1 MIDIMTMEQAEEE
14 IYHLKKIFE
23 MVRLFRLN
31 TETKKK
37 EVCKVE
43 ISGPEKLRNIS
54 KNCDDCIVQDTF
66 DTKEE
71 KGKIEI
77 FEGKLYQLITRYM
90 EIEGEPYVMELV
102 RGLDSDWKIGQID
115 HEKVVNLFM
124 NYNDKLYKDAIT
136 DTYNR
141 RYYEDEIKEKKDN
154 AGVALIDLDDFKLYN
169 DTYGHNVGDVV
180 LCTVADVIE
189 GSIRRSDRLIRFG
202 GDEFLLVMP
211 GIEED
216 AFIKKLQMIQQKVN
230 KTIIPGYSK
239 IQLTIS
245 VGGVL
250 NNGGTIETAVKH
262 ADHLMYQAKEKKN
275 MVVTEYDDTASE
287 VQKQQILV
295 VDDSELNRGI
305 LIEMLKEE
313 FDIIEAENGKEAV
326 DKIRK
331 YGKKLSVVL
340 LDIVMPVMD
349 GFEVLSVMNRNHWIE
364 DIPVIM
370 ISSEE
375 SEGFIRKAFNF
386 GVSDYIS
393 RPFDCDIVYQRVFNT
408 IKLYAKQRRLMTL
421 VSDQILEKEKNN
433 QMMVEV
439 LSQIVE
445 FRNEESGLHVLHIK
459 ILTEMLLE
467 YLVQKTDKY
476 ELSPDECHMIATASA
491 FHDIGKIGIDEKILN
506 KPGKLTPEEFEQ
518 IKQHT
523 LIGASMLD
531 KMDRYKDEP
540 LIKIAY
546 QICRW
551 HHERYDGR
559 GYPDG
564 LFGEEIP
571 ISAQIVSIADVYDA
585 LISERAYKKAF
596 SHEKALEMIVNGEC
610 GTFNPLL
617 LETLVEIQPKLKE
630 KMEEIQK
637 ANAETRASL
646 KAEK

>member
-14 IYHLKKIFE
+14 IYHFKKIFE

-169 DTYGHNVGDVV
+169 DTYGHNAGDVA

-349 GFEVLSVMNRNHWIE
+349 GFEVLSVMNKNHWIE
-364 DIPVIM
+364 DIPVII

-630 KMEEIQK
+630 KMEEI
-637 ANAETRASL
+637 A
-646 KAEK
+646 

>member
-14 IYHLKKIFE
+14 IYHFKKIFE

-169 DTYGHNVGDVV
+169 DTYGHNAGDVV

-393 RPFDCDIVYQRVFNT
+393 RPFGCDIVYQRVFNT

-476 ELSPDECHMIATASA
+476 ELSPDEYHMIATASA

-630 KMEEIQK
+630 KMEEI
-637 ANAETRASL
+637 A
-646 KAEK
+646 

>member
-1 MIDIMTMEQAEEE
+1 MIDIMTMEQAEAE
-14 IYHLKKIFE
+14 IYHFRKIFQ
-23 MVRLFRLN
+23 MIRLFHLN
-31 TETKKK
+31 PETQKK
-37 EVCKVE
+37 EVCKVK
-43 ISGPEKLRNIS
+43 ISGSENLRNIK
-54 KNCDDCIVQDTF
+54 KNCDDCIVQETF

-102 RGLDSDWKIGQID
+102 RGLDSDWKIGQTD

-169 DTYGHNVGDVV
+169 DTYGHNAGDVA
-180 LCTVADVIE
+180 LCTVADVIK
-189 GSIRRSDRLIRFG
+189 GSIRKSDRLIRFG

-216 AFIKKLQMIQQKVN
+216 SFIKKLQMIQQKVN

-287 VQKQQILV
+287 VKKQQNLV
-295 VDDSELNRGI
+295 VDDSEMNRGI

-386 GVSDYIS
+386 GVSDYTS

-571 ISAQIVSIADVYDA
+571 ISTQIVSIADVYDA

-630 KMEEIQK
+630 KMEEIV
-637 ANAETRASL
+637 
-646 KAEK
+646 

>member
-1 MIDIMTMEQAEEE
+1 MIDIMTMEQAEAE
-14 IYHLKKIFE
+14 IYHFRKIFQ
-23 MVRLFRLN
+23 MIRLFHLN
-31 TETKKK
+31 PETQKK

-43 ISGPEKLRNIS
+43 ISGSENLRNIK
-54 KNCDDCIVQDTF
+54 KNCDDCIVQETF

-90 EIEGEPYVMELV
+90 EIEGEAYVMELV

-169 DTYGHNVGDVV
+169 DTYGHNAGDVA

-630 KMEEIQK
+630 KMEEI
-637 ANAETRASL
+637 A
-646 KAEK
+646 

>member
-14 IYHLKKIFE
+14 IYHFKKIFE

-364 DIPVIM
+364 DVPVIM

-564 LFGEEIP
+564 LLGEEIP

-630 KMEEIQK
+630 KMEEI
-637 ANAETRASL
+637 A
-646 KAEK
+646 

>member
-1 MIDIMTMEQAEEE
+1 MIDIMTMEQAEAE
-14 IYHLKKIFE
+14 IYHFRKIFQ
-23 MVRLFRLN
+23 MIRLFHLN
-31 TETKKK
+31 PETQKK
-37 EVCKVE
+37 EVCKVG
-43 ISGPEKLRNIS
+43 ISGSENLRNIK
-54 KNCDDCIVQDTF
+54 KNCDDCIVQETF

-169 DTYGHNVGDVV
+169 DTYGHNAGDVA

-564 LFGEEIP
+564 LLGEEIP

-630 KMEEIQK
+630 KMEEI
-637 ANAETRASL
+637 A
-646 KAEK
+646 

>member
-1 MIDIMTMEQAEEE
+1 MIDIMTMEQAEAE
-14 IYHLKKIFE
+14 IYHFRKIFQ
-23 MVRLFRLN
+23 MIRLFHLN
-31 TETKKK
+31 PETQKK
-37 EVCKVE
+37 EVCKVG
-43 ISGPEKLRNIS
+43 ISGTENLRNIK
-54 KNCDDCIVQDTF
+54 KNCDDCIVQETF

-169 DTYGHNVGDVV
+169 DTYGHNAGDVA

-630 KMEEIQK
+630 KMEEI
-637 ANAETRASL
+637 A
-646 KAEK
+646 

>member
-1 MIDIMTMEQAEEE
+1 MIDIMTMEQAEAE
-14 IYHLKKIFE
+14 IYHFRKIFQ
-23 MVRLFRLN
+23 MIRLFHLN
-31 TETKKK
+31 PETQKK

-43 ISGPEKLRNIS
+43 ISGSENLRNIK
-54 KNCDDCIVQDTF
+54 KNCDDCIVQETF

-630 KMEEIQK
+630 KMEEI
-637 ANAETRASL
+637 A
-646 KAEK
+646 

>member
-14 IYHLKKIFE
+14 IYHFKKIFE

-54 KNCDDCIVQDTF
+54 KNCDDCIVQETF

-169 DTYGHNVGDVV
+169 DTYGHNAGDVA
-180 LCTVADVIE
+180 LCTVADVIK
-189 GSIRRSDRLIRFG
+189 GSIRKSDRLIRFG

-349 GFEVLSVMNRNHWIE
+349 GLEVLSVMNRNHWIE
-364 DIPVIM
+364 DVPVIM

-564 LFGEEIP
+564 LLGEEIP

-630 KMEEIQK
+630 KMEEI
-637 ANAETRASL
+637 A
-646 KAEK
+646 

>member
-1 MIDIMTMEQAEEE
+1 MI
-14 IYHLKKIFE
+14 
-23 MVRLFRLN
+23 RLFHLN
-31 TETKKK
+31 PETQKK

-43 ISGPEKLRNIS
+43 ISGSENLRNIK
-54 KNCDDCIVQDTF
+54 KNCDDCIVQETF

-102 RGLDSDWKIGQID
+102 RGLDSDWKIGQTD

-169 DTYGHNVGDVV
+169 DTYGHNAGDVA
-180 LCTVADVIE
+180 LCTVADVIK
-189 GSIRRSDRLIRFG
+189 GSIRKSDRLIRFG

-216 AFIKKLQMIQQKVN
+216 SFIKKLQMIQQKVN

-287 VQKQQILV
+287 VKKQQILV
-295 VDDSELNRGI
+295 VDDSEMNRGI

-630 KMEEIQK
+630 KMEEI
-637 ANAETRASL
+637 A
-646 KAEK
+646 

>member
-1 MIDIMTMEQAEEE
+1 MIDIMTMEQAEAE
-14 IYHLKKIFE
+14 IYHFRKIFQ
-23 MVRLFRLN
+23 MIRLFHLN
-31 TETKKK
+31 PETQKK

-43 ISGPEKLRNIS
+43 ISGSENLRNIK
-54 KNCDDCIVQDTF
+54 KNCDDCIVQETF

-169 DTYGHNVGDVV
+169 DTYGHNAGDVA

-630 KMEEIQK
+630 KMEEI
-637 ANAETRASL
+637 A
-646 KAEK
+646 

>member
-1 MIDIMTMEQAEEE
+1 MIDIMTMEQAEAE
-14 IYHLKKIFE
+14 IYHFRKIFQ
-23 MVRLFRLN
+23 MIRLFHLN
-31 TETKKK
+31 PETQKK

-43 ISGPEKLRNIS
+43 ISGSENLRNIK
-54 KNCDDCIVQDTF
+54 KNCDDCIVQETF

-617 LETLVEIQPKLKE
+617 LETLVEIQTKLKE
-630 KMEEIQK
+630 KMEEI
-637 ANAETRASL
+637 A
-646 KAEK
+646 

>member
-14 IYHLKKIFE
+14 IYHFKKIFE

-169 DTYGHNVGDVV
+169 DTYGHNAGDVA

-630 KMEEIQK
+630 KMEEI
-637 ANAETRASL
+637 A
-646 KAEK
+646 

>member
-1 MIDIMTMEQAEEE
+1 MIDIMTMEQAEAE
-14 IYHLKKIFE
+14 IYHFRKIFQ
-23 MVRLFRLN
+23 MIRLFHLN
-31 TETKKK
+31 PETQKK
-37 EVCKVE
+37 EVCKVG
-43 ISGPEKLRNIS
+43 ISGSENLRNIK
-54 KNCDDCIVQDTF
+54 KNCDDCIVQETF

-169 DTYGHNVGDVV
+169 DTYGHNAGDVA

-476 ELSPDECHMIATASA
+476 ELSPEECHMIATASA

-630 KMEEIQK
+630 KIEEI
-637 ANAETRASL
+637 A
-646 KAEK
+646 

>member
-14 IYHLKKIFE
+14 IYHFKKIFE

-43 ISGPEKLRNIS
+43 ISGPEKLRNIK
-54 KNCDDCIVQDTF
+54 KNCDDCIVQETF

-169 DTYGHNVGDVV
+169 DTYGHNAGDVA

-630 KMEEIQK
+630 KMEEI
-637 ANAETRASL
+637 A
-646 KAEK
+646 

>member
-1 MIDIMTMEQAEEE
+1 MIDIMTMEQAEAD
-14 IYHLKKIFE
+14 IYHFRKIFQ
-23 MVRLFRLN
+23 MIRLFHLN
-31 TETKKK
+31 PETQKK

-43 ISGPEKLRNIS
+43 ISGSENLRNIK
-54 KNCDDCIVQDTF
+54 KNCDDCIVQETF

-169 DTYGHNVGDVV
+169 DTYGHNAGDVA
-180 LCTVADVIE
+180 LCTVADVIK
-189 GSIRRSDRLIRFG
+189 GSIRKSDRLIRFG

-630 KMEEIQK
+630 KMEEI
-637 ANAETRASL
+637 A
-646 KAEK
+646 

>member
-1 MIDIMTMEQAEEE
+1 MIDIMTMEQAEAE
-14 IYHLKKIFE
+14 IYHFRKIFQ
-23 MVRLFRLN
+23 MIRLFHLN
-31 TETKKK
+31 PETQKK

-43 ISGPEKLRNIS
+43 ISGSENLRNIK
-54 KNCDDCIVQDTF
+54 KNCDDCIVQETF

-71 KGKIEI
+71 KGKNEI
-77 FEGKLYQLITRYM
+77 FEGKLYQLIIRYM
-90 EIEGEPYVMELV
+90 EIEREPYVMELI

-630 KMEEIQK
+630 KMEEI
-637 ANAETRASL
+637 A
-646 KAEK
+646 

>member
-14 IYHLKKIFE
+14 IYHFKKIFE

-564 LFGEEIP
+564 LLGEEIP

-630 KMEEIQK
+630 KMEEI
-637 ANAETRASL
+637 A
-646 KAEK
+646 

>member
-1 MIDIMTMEQAEEE
+1 MIDIMTMEQAEAE
-14 IYHLKKIFE
+14 IYHFRKIFQ
-23 MVRLFRLN
+23 MIRLFHLN
-31 TETKKK
+31 PETQKK
-37 EVCKVE
+37 EVCKVG
-43 ISGPEKLRNIS
+43 ISGSENLRNIK
-54 KNCDDCIVQDTF
+54 KNCDDCIVQETF

-124 NYNDKLYKDAIT
+124 NYNNKLYKDAIT

-169 DTYGHNVGDVV
+169 DTYGHNAGDVA

-630 KMEEIQK
+630 KMEEI
-637 ANAETRASL
+637 A
-646 KAEK
+646 

>member
-1 MIDIMTMEQAEEE
+1 M
-14 IYHLKKIFE
+14 
-23 MVRLFRLN
+23 
-31 TETKKK
+31 
-37 EVCKVE
+37 
-43 ISGPEKLRNIS
+43 
-54 KNCDDCIVQDTF
+54 
-66 DTKEE
+66 
-71 KGKIEI
+71 
-77 FEGKLYQLITRYM
+77 
-90 EIEGEPYVMELV
+90 
-102 RGLDSDWKIGQID
+102 
-115 HEKVVNLFM
+115 
-124 NYNDKLYKDAIT
+124 
-136 DTYNR
+136 
-141 RYYEDEIKEKKDN
+141 
-154 AGVALIDLDDFKLYN
+154 
-169 DTYGHNVGDVV
+169 V

-386 GVSDYIS
+386 GYRI
-393 RPFDCDIVYQRVFNT
+393 
-408 IKLYAKQRRLMTL
+408 
-421 VSDQILEKEKNN
+421 
-433 QMMVEV
+433 
-439 LSQIVE
+439 
-445 FRNEESGLHVLHIK
+445 
-459 ILTEMLLE
+459 
-467 YLVQKTDKY
+467 
-476 ELSPDECHMIATASA
+476 
-491 FHDIGKIGIDEKILN
+491 
-506 KPGKLTPEEFEQ
+506 
-518 IKQHT
+518 
-523 LIGASMLD
+523 
-531 KMDRYKDEP
+531 
-540 LIKIAY
+540 
-546 QICRW
+546 
-551 HHERYDGR
+551 
-559 GYPDG
+559 
-564 LFGEEIP
+564 
-571 ISAQIVSIADVYDA
+571 ISAARLTVISYTSVC
-585 LISERAYKKAF
+585 LIRSSCMQSSAG
-596 SHEKALEMIVNGEC
+596 L
-610 GTFNPLL
+610 
-617 LETLVEIQPKLKE
+617 
-630 KMEEIQK
+630 
-637 ANAETRASL
+637 
-646 KAEK
+646 

>member
-14 IYHLKKIFE
+14 IYHFKKIFE

-54 KNCDDCIVQDTF
+54 KNCDDCIVQETF

-169 DTYGHNVGDVV
+169 DTYGHNAGDVA

-476 ELSPDECHMIATASA
+476 ELLPDECHMIATASA

-630 KMEEIQK
+630 KMEEI
-637 ANAETRASL
+637 A
-646 KAEK
+646 

>member
-1 MIDIMTMEQAEEE
+1 MNKHTKE
-14 IYHLKKIFE
+14 IIGTIGIKAQYDENAKKLLSNKIFLAHILKGT
-23 MVRLFRLN
+23 V
-31 TETKKK
+31 TEFKDANPRDI
-37 EVCKVE
+37 
-43 ISGPEKLRNIS
+43 ISL
-54 KNCDDCIVQDTF
+54 
-66 DTKEE
+66 
-71 KGKIEI
+71 
-77 FEGKLYQLITRYM
+77 
-90 EIEGEPYVMELV
+90 IEGEPYVMELV

-154 AGVALIDLDDFKLYN
+154 TGVALIDLDDFKLYN
-169 DTYGHNVGDVV
+169 DTYGHNAGDVA
-180 LCTVADVIE
+180 LCTVADVIK
-189 GSIRRSDRLIRFG
+189 GSIRKSDRLIRFG

-375 SEGFIRKAFNF
+375 SEGFIRKAFNL

-630 KMEEIQK
+630 KMEEI
-637 ANAETRASL
+637 A
-646 KAEK
+646 

>member
-1 MIDIMTMEQAEEE
+1 MQE
-14 IYHLKKIFE
+14 
-23 MVRLFRLN
+23 
-31 TETKKK
+31 
-37 EVCKVE
+37 
-43 ISGPEKLRNIS
+43 
-54 KNCDDCIVQDTF
+54 TF

-169 DTYGHNVGDVV
+169 DTYGHNAGDVA

-630 KMEEIQK
+630 KMEEI
-637 ANAETRASL
+637 A
-646 KAEK
+646 

>member
-14 IYHLKKIFE
+14 IYHFKKIFE

-54 KNCDDCIVQDTF
+54 KNCDDCIVQETF

-77 FEGKLYQLITRYM
+77 FEGKLYHLITRYM
-90 EIEGEPYVMELV
+90 EIGGEPYVMELV

-169 DTYGHNVGDVV
+169 DTYGHNAGDVA

-630 KMEEIQK
+630 KMEEI
-637 ANAETRASL
+637 A
-646 KAEK
+646 

>member
-1 MIDIMTMEQAEEE
+1 
-14 IYHLKKIFE
+14 
-23 MVRLFRLN
+23 
-31 TETKKK
+31 
-37 EVCKVE
+37 
-43 ISGPEKLRNIS
+43 
-54 KNCDDCIVQDTF
+54 
-66 DTKEE
+66 
-71 KGKIEI
+71 
-77 FEGKLYQLITRYM
+77 
-90 EIEGEPYVMELV
+90 MELV

-169 DTYGHNVGDVV
+169 DTYGHNAGDVA

-630 KMEEIQK
+630 KMEEI
-637 ANAETRASL
+637 A
-646 KAEK
+646 

>member
-1 MIDIMTMEQAEEE
+1 MSDIMTMEQAEAE
-14 IYHLKKIFE
+14 IYHFRKIFQ
-23 MVRLFRLN
+23 MIRLFHLN
-31 TETKKK
+31 PETQKK

-43 ISGPEKLRNIS
+43 ISGSENLRNIK
-54 KNCDDCIVQDTF
+54 KNCDDCIVQETF

-169 DTYGHNVGDVV
+169 DTYGHNAGDVA

-596 SHEKALEMIVNGEC
+596 SHEKALKMIVNGEC

-630 KMEEIQK
+630 KMEEI
-637 ANAETRASL
+637 A
-646 KAEK
+646 

>member
-14 IYHLKKIFE
+14 IYHFKKIFE

-54 KNCDDCIVQDTF
+54 KNCDDCIVQETF

-169 DTYGHNVGDVV
+169 DTYGHNAGDVA
-180 LCTVADVIE
+180 LCTVADVIK
-189 GSIRRSDRLIRFG
+189 GSIRKSDRLIRFG

-375 SEGFIRKAFNF
+375 SEGFIRKAFNL

-630 KMEEIQK
+630 KMEEI
-637 ANAETRASL
+637 A
-646 KAEK
+646 

>member
-1 MIDIMTMEQAEEE
+1 M
-14 IYHLKKIFE
+14 
-23 MVRLFRLN
+23 
-31 TETKKK
+31 
-37 EVCKVE
+37 
-43 ISGPEKLRNIS
+43 
-54 KNCDDCIVQDTF
+54 QDTF

-630 KMEEIQK
+630 KMEEI
-637 ANAETRASL
+637 A
-646 KAEK
+646 

>member
-1 MIDIMTMEQAEEE
+1 MIDIMTMEQAEAE
-14 IYHLKKIFE
+14 IYHFRKIFQ
-23 MVRLFRLN
+23 MIRLFHLN
-31 TETKKK
+31 PETQKK
-37 EVCKVE
+37 EVCKVG
-43 ISGPEKLRNIS
+43 ISGSENLRNIK
-54 KNCDDCIVQDTF
+54 KNCDDCIVQETF

-169 DTYGHNVGDVV
+169 DTYGHNAGDVA

-630 KMEEIQK
+630 KMEEI
-637 ANAETRASL
+637 A
-646 KAEK
+646 

>member
-14 IYHLKKIFE
+14 IYHFKKIFE

-630 KMEEIQK
+630 KMEEI
-637 ANAETRASL
+637 A
-646 KAEK
+646 

>member
-1 MIDIMTMEQAEEE
+1 MIDIMTMEQAEAE
-14 IYHLKKIFE
+14 IYHFRKIFQ
-23 MVRLFRLN
+23 MIRLFHLN
-31 TETKKK
+31 PETQKK

-43 ISGPEKLRNIS
+43 ISGSENLRNIK
-54 KNCDDCIVQDTF
+54 KNCDDCIVQETF

-90 EIEGEPYVMELV
+90 EIEREPYVMELI

-630 KMEEIQK
+630 KMEEI
-637 ANAETRASL
+637 A
-646 KAEK
+646 

>member
-1 MIDIMTMEQAEEE
+1 MIDIMTMEQAEAE
-14 IYHLKKIFE
+14 IYHFRKIFQ
-23 MVRLFRLN
+23 MIRLFHLN
-31 TETKKK
+31 PETQKK

-43 ISGPEKLRNIS
+43 ISGSENLRNIK
-54 KNCDDCIVQDTF
+54 KNCDDCIVQETF

-169 DTYGHNVGDVV
+169 DTYGHNAGDVA
-180 LCTVADVIE
+180 LCTVADVIK
-189 GSIRRSDRLIRFG
+189 GSIRKSDRLIRFG

-630 KMEEIQK
+630 KMEEI
-637 ANAETRASL
+637 A
-646 KAEK
+646 

>member
-1 MIDIMTMEQAEEE
+1 MIDIMTMEQAEAE
-14 IYHLKKIFE
+14 IYHFRKIFQ
-23 MVRLFRLN
+23 MIRLFHLN
-31 TETKKK
+31 PETQKK

-43 ISGPEKLRNIS
+43 ISGSENLRNIK
-54 KNCDDCIVQDTF
+54 KNCDDCIVQETF

-102 RGLDSDWKIGQID
+102 RGLDSDWKIGQTD

-169 DTYGHNVGDVV
+169 DTYGHNAGDVA
-180 LCTVADVIE
+180 LCTVADVIK
-189 GSIRRSDRLIRFG
+189 GSIRKSDRLIRFG

-216 AFIKKLQMIQQKVN
+216 SFIKKLQMIQQKVN

-287 VQKQQILV
+287 VKKQQILV
-295 VDDSELNRGI
+295 VDDSEMNRGI

-439 LSQIVE
+439 LSRIVE

-630 KMEEIQK
+630 KMEEI
-637 ANAETRASL
+637 A
-646 KAEK
+646 

>member
-14 IYHLKKIFE
+14 IYHFKKIFE

-169 DTYGHNVGDVV
+169 DTYGHNAGDVA

-349 GFEVLSVMNRNHWIE
+349 GFEVLSVMNKNHWIE

-630 KMEEIQK
+630 KMEEI
-637 ANAETRASL
+637 A
-646 KAEK
+646 

>member
-14 IYHLKKIFE
+14 IYHFKKIFE

-54 KNCDDCIVQDTF
+54 KNCDDCIVQETF

-169 DTYGHNVGDVV
+169 DTYGHNAGDVA

-596 SHEKALEMIVNGEC
+596 SHEKALKMIVNGEC

-630 KMEEIQK
+630 KMEEI
-637 ANAETRASL
+637 A
-646 KAEK
+646 

>member
-1 MIDIMTMEQAEEE
+1 VIDIMTMEQAEAE
-14 IYHLKKIFE
+14 IYHFRKIFQ
-23 MVRLFRLN
+23 MIRLFHLN
-31 TETKKK
+31 PETQKK

-43 ISGPEKLRNIS
+43 ISGSENLRNIK
-54 KNCDDCIVQDTF
+54 KNCDDCIVQETF

-102 RGLDSDWKIGQID
+102 RGLDSDWKIGQTD

-169 DTYGHNVGDVV
+169 DTYGHNAGDVA
-180 LCTVADVIE
+180 LCTVADVIK
-189 GSIRRSDRLIRFG
+189 GSIRKSDRLIRFG

-216 AFIKKLQMIQQKVN
+216 SFIKKLQMIQQKVN

-287 VQKQQILV
+287 VKKQQILV
-295 VDDSELNRGI
+295 VDDSEMNRGI

-630 KMEEIQK
+630 KMEEI
-637 ANAETRASL
+637 A
-646 KAEK
+646 